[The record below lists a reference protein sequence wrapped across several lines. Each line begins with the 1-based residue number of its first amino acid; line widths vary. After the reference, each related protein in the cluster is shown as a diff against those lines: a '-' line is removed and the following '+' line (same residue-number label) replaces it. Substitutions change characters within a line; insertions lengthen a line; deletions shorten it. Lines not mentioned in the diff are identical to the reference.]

1 MKMNRVRKNQRL
13 LAALLLVVMLI
24 PMLAMMAYASAK
36 YPYTVSFG
44 YSGDTKYVYG
54 TKTDTAYYA
63 AASIKSGTFN
73 GGSVTFQLERSN
85 GSELSYPTGPFYGL
99 GNYDLFYYA
108 DAVLIPPVSVRVAA
122 TSNGSVSYI
131 SGNFQP

>member
-36 YPYTVSFG
+36 YPYAVSFG
-44 YSGDTKYVYG
+44 YSGETKYVYG
-54 TKTDTAYYA
+54 TNTDIGYSA
-63 AASIKSGTFN
+63 AASINSGTFN
-73 GGSVTFQLERSN
+73 GGSVSFRLERSN
-85 GSELSYPTGPFYGL
+85 GSDLSYWAGPYYGT
-99 GNYDLFYYA
+99 GNYYLYYYSN
-108 DAVLIPPVSVRVAA
+108 VSLTPPMSVRLAA
-122 TSNGSVSYI
+122 RSNGSVSYI